1 MKIEAADHEM
11 LQICIYDNGCGISK
25 EVVEQMNRGVFK
37 ETKEKNHIGM
47 ENAITRIY
55 MYYGEC
61 AKVQIESE
69 EGSFTRISIC
79 IPVERD
85 NV

>member
-1 MKIEAADHEM
+1 MAGSITSM
-11 LQICIYDNGCGISK
+11 LVTILLAKKFYN
-25 EVVEQMNRGVFK
+25 K